1 MAEYIELE
9 ALLAL
14 MDDNRPTNWT
24 DSDAEIQAEND
35 YRFYRDMACVIPAL
49 DIVWCK
55 DCEHFEPQFF
65 AAGVGWCNKMER
77 GMREYGFCNMGK
89 RCDKNGNV

>member
-55 DCEHFEPQFF
+55 DCKHWNNGDCYRLELSMPNDFCSYGE
-65 AAGVGWCNKMER
+65 AKMD
-77 GMREYGFCNMGK
+77 GK
-89 RCDKNGNV
+89 GGGE